1 MSRYVGPKCRLCRRE
16 KMKLFLKGEHC
27 STKCPIE
34 KKGAIPP
41 GQHGLKSS
49 TRRSSDYGRQLREKQ
64 KVKRIYGLSEK
75 QLKNYF
81 QKAFKIKQP
90 TTEALLQMLESRLDN
105 VVYRLGFVPAR
116 SLARQLVLHRHILVD
131 GKKVN
136 VPSYQLKPEQT
147 ISLGTKALALM
158 TVKKSLA
165 EKNKIADWLKK
176 KAAVGQVI
184 RMPRRDEIESDID
197 DQLIVEYYSR

>member
-1 MSRYVGPKCRLCRRE
+1 
-16 KMKLFLKGEHC
+16 MKLFLKGERC
-27 STKCPIE
+27 STHCPIE

-64 KVKRIYGLSEK
+64 KVKRIYGLSER

-81 QKAFKIKQP
+81 QKAFRLKQS
-90 TTEALLQMLESRLDN
+90 TTEALLQMLELRLDN
-105 VVYRLGFVPAR
+105 VVYRLGFAPSR

-131 GKKVN
+131 GGKVN
-136 VPSYQLKPEQT
+136 IPSYQLRAEQT
-147 ISLGTKALALM
+147 ISLGMKALSLV

-176 KAAVGQVI
+176 KAAVGQII
-184 RMPRRDEIESDID
+184 RMPSRDEIESDID